1 MVTNNQ
7 SDWQELNHL
16 ATRSITLKDGQISE
30 DKDIN
35 KREELVKS
43 AEINDNKIDFSPS
56 KINTFK
62 SMLLKQIWA
71 ESLQFVRNPGYLLGI
86 ILFSCL
92 IVFFPPDQNLGKLGL
107 IFFAGI
113 NLLTFAIERLGKII
127 ASERIEGWLKLLR
140 ITPLPPAIYLSAK
153 IIMALSILAINLTI
167 VLSLGAWKIG
177 VEQSVGQWLIMFF
190 SLILGIIPFAI
201 FGLALGYL
209 VKPKSIDSIAAL
221 SIPIALFSCGLPLPV
236 PKFVQDLISF
246 SPFYHYGQLAMWSA
260 ALDHDQHLW
269 LHLLWLLWVG
279 CIFSFV
285 ALWAYRR
292 DQVLQ

>member
-1 MVTNNQ
+1 
-7 SDWQELNHL
+7 
-16 ATRSITLKDGQISE
+16 
-30 DKDIN
+30 
-35 KREELVKS
+35 
-43 AEINDNKIDFSPS
+43 
-56 KINTFK
+56 
-62 SMLLKQIWA
+62 
-71 ESLQFVRNPGYLLGI
+71 
-86 ILFSCL
+86 
-92 IVFFPPDQNLGKLGL
+92 
-107 IFFAGI
+107 
-113 NLLTFAIERLGKII
+113 
-127 ASERIEGWLKLLR
+127 
-140 ITPLPPAIYLSAK
+140 
-153 IIMALSILAINLTI
+153 MALSILAVNLTI